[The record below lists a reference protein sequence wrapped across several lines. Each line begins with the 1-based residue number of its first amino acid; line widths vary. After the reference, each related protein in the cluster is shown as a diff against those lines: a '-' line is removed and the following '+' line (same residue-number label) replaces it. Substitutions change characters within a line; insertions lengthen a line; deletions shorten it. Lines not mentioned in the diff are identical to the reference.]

1 VKTGV
6 KGRLPL
12 KTFSLV
18 LNPALNLVLN
28 PVLNLFQHCFSVF
41 GKRENVAPD
50 PSPHQVRGKLFGWVP
65 ALWRQKKVFAKK
77 FTSAPNVP
85 RGT

>member
-12 KTFSLV
+12 KTFRLV
-18 LNPALNLVLN
+18 LNLVLN

-41 GKRENVAPD
+41 GKRENLDPD
-50 PSPHQVRGKLFGWVP
+50 PSFGWVP
-65 ALWRQKKVFAKK
+65 ALWRQKKVSAKK
-77 FTSAPNVP
+77 FPSAPNVP